1 VKEGRVNIGKAP
13 RADWYCA
20 GVLLVEE
27 DKMAKKLWGTRFSK
41 VTHALTDKFTSSIA
55 FDQRLAKYDI
65 LGSIAHAKMLGK
77 QKIIPQKDA
86 QAIIKGL
93 NLILKDVQSGKF
105 KFDLSAEDIHSNI
118 QELLV
123 KKVGEPA
130 YKLHTARSRN
140 DQVALDIRMY
150 LKSEIDELAEYII
163 QLQKSI
169 LKFAKSAA
177 QVIIPGYTHLQIAQP
192 VLMSHHLLSYI
203 EGLERDKARL
213 LDAQKRIDAMPL
225 GACAFS
231 GTGLPIDRE
240 FVKKELK
247 FSALTANSIDSV
259 SDRDFILEVLA
270 ALTILSVHLSRTAED
285 LILWSTHEFN
295 FIDIDFSFCTGSSI
309 MPHKKN
315 PDILELIRGSV
326 GKIHGDLSSVMI
338 LMKGLPSSYNR
349 DLQLDKPPLFD
360 AVDTIKD
367 ILEIFVALFGNIIIE
382 KEAIASK
389 IKDESLFS
397 VDIVEYLIKK
407 GVSYRKAHDIV
418 GKMVIDCLDKGKK
431 IYDLSNNE
439 LKKYSDKL
447 GPDVRNVLNAW
458 ASVNLKSS
466 YGSTNPKLV
475 NKQLARWSKQ
485 L

>member
-1 VKEGRVNIGKAP
+1 
-13 RADWYCA
+13 
-20 GVLLVEE
+20 
-27 DKMAKKLWGTRFSK
+27 MAHKLWGTRFSK
-41 VTHALTDKFTSSIA
+41 KTNRLTDKFTSSIA

-77 QKIIPQKDA
+77 QKIIPAQDSQK
-86 QAIIKGL
+86 IVKGL
-93 NLILKDVQSGKF
+93 NALLKDVVSGKF
-105 KFDLSAEDIHSNI
+105 KFDPSAEDIHSNI
-118 QELLV
+118 QELLA
-123 KKVGEPA
+123 KKIGEPA
-130 YKLHTARSRN
+130 HKLHTARSRN
-140 DQVALDIRMY
+140 DQVVLDIKMY
-150 LKSEIDELAEYII
+150 LKSEVDDIAEYIT

-169 LKFAKSAA
+169 LKLAKSNLG
-177 QVIIPGYTHLQIAQP
+177 VIIPGYTHLQIAQP
-192 VLMSHHLLSYI
+192 VLMSHYLLSYI
-203 EGLERDKARL
+203 EGLERDKSRI
-213 LDAQKRIDAMPL
+213 LDAEKRIDAMPL

-240 FVKKELK
+240 FVRKELGFK
-247 FSALTANSIDSV
+247 TLTSNSIDSV

-270 ALTILSVHLSRTAED
+270 DLAILSVHLSRVAED
-285 LILWSTHEFN
+285 LILWSTKEFN

-360 AVDTIKD
+360 SVDTIKD
-367 ILEIFVALFGNIIIE
+367 ILEIFMALFQNIVIE

-389 IKDESLFS
+389 LKDESLFS

-407 GVSYRKAHDIV
+407 GLSYRKAHDTV
-418 GKMVIDCLDKGKK
+418 GRMVKDCLDQDKAISG
-431 IYDLSNNE
+431 LSVPE
-439 LKKYSDKL
+439 LKKYSHLLDAGIYKIL
-447 GPDVRNVLNAW
+447 NVLT
-458 ASVNLKSS
+458 SVELKKSF
-466 YGSTNPKLV
+466 GSTNPKLV
-475 NKQLARWSKQ
+475 KQQLAVWQKR

>member
-1 VKEGRVNIGKAP
+1 
-13 RADWYCA
+13 
-20 GVLLVEE
+20 
-27 DKMAKKLWGTRFSK
+27 MAKKLWGTRFSK
-41 VTHALTDKFTSSIA
+41 VTHSLTDKFTSSIA

-86 QAIIKGL
+86 QAIVKGL
-93 NLILKDVQSGKF
+93 SAILKDVQSGRF
-105 KFDLSAEDIHSNI
+105 KFDLGAEDIHSNI

-123 KKVGEPA
+123 KKIAEPA
-130 YKLHTARSRN
+130 FKLHTARSRN

-150 LKSEIDELAEYII
+150 LKSEIDQMVESIAA
-163 QLQKSI
+163 LQKAI
-169 LKFAKSAA
+169 LKFAKSSAG
-177 QVIIPGYTHLQIAQP
+177 VIIPGYTHLQIAQP

-203 EGLERDKARL
+203 EGLERDKTRL
-213 LDAQKRIDAMPL
+213 LDAKKRIDVMPL

-231 GTGLPIDRE
+231 GTGLAIDRE
-240 FVKKELK
+240 MVRKELK
-247 FSALTANSIDSV
+247 FAALTSNSIDSV

-270 ALTILSVHLSRTAED
+270 GLTIISVHLSRIAED
-285 LILWSTHEFN
+285 LILWSTKEFN

-367 ILEIFVALFGNIIIE
+367 ILEIFMALFGNIVIE

-389 IKDESLFS
+389 VGDESLFS

-407 GVSYRKAHDIV
+407 GIAYRKAHDIV
-418 GKMVIDCLDKGKK
+418 GLMVIDCLDKGKK
-431 IYDLSNNE
+431 ISSLSDAQ
-439 LKKYSDKL
+439 LKKYSVKFT
-447 GPDVRNVLNAW
+447 PDIRKILNAR

-475 NKQLARWSKQ
+475 SRQLARWSKK

>member
-1 VKEGRVNIGKAP
+1 
-13 RADWYCA
+13 
-20 GVLLVEE
+20 
-27 DKMAKKLWGTRFSK
+27 MAKKLWGTRFSK

-65 LGSIAHAKMLGK
+65 LGSIAQAKMLGK

-86 QAIIKGL
+86 QAIVKGL
-93 NLILKDVQSGKF
+93 NLILKDVLSGKF
-105 KFDLSAEDIHSNI
+105 KFDLGAEDIHSNI

-123 KKVGEPA
+123 KKIGEPA
-130 YKLHTARSRN
+130 FKLHTARSRN

-150 LKSEIDELAEYII
+150 LKSEIDDLVENII

-169 LKFAKSAA
+169 LKFAKSSA
-177 QVIIPGYTHLQIAQP
+177 QVIIPGYTHLQIAQA

-203 EGLERDKARL
+203 EGLERDKTRL
-213 LDAQKRIDAMPL
+213 LDAKKRIDAMPL

-240 FVKKELK
+240 FVRKELM
-247 FSALTANSIDSV
+247 FATLTANSIDSV

-270 ALTILSVHLSRTAED
+270 ALTILSVHLSRIAED
-285 LILWSTHEFN
+285 LILWSTQEFN

-326 GKIHGDLSSVMI
+326 GRIHGDLSSVMI

-360 AVDTIKD
+360 AVDTMKD
-367 ILEIFVALFGNIIIE
+367 ILEIFTALFGNIVIE

-389 IKDESLFS
+389 VKDESLFS

-418 GKMVIDCLDKGKK
+418 GKMIIDCLDKGKN
-431 IYDLSNNE
+431 ISGLSNAE

-447 GPDVRNVLNAW
+447 TPDIRNILNARV
-458 ASVNLKSS
+458 SVALKTS

-475 NKQLARWSKQ
+475 AKQLKFWGKKLNS
-485 L
+485 